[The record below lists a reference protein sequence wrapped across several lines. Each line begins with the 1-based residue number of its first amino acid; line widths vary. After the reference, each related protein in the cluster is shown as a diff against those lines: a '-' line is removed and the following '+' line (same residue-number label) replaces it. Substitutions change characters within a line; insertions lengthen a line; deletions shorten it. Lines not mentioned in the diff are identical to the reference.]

1 MALVELKF
9 LIFAQIGIDIAVI
22 VIFILLIRKLRS
34 LNRDSFLNEGLKM
47 YESLLSDAGVMSGQ
61 FNEQL
66 VEKKHLI
73 KKLNEKL
80 DEKIMSLKMLLNR
93 ADGLLSNHN
102 QHDVFKDDK
111 ALFNSKEEEIIK
123 LAEEGRDLEN
133 IADTLSISQGE
144 VMLVLDLK
152 KKISQ
157 IGNKEQN
164 F

>member
-66 VEKKHLI
+66 TEKKHLI

-80 DEKIMSLKMLLNR
+80 DEKIMGLKMLLNR

-111 ALFNSKEEEIIK
+111 ALFNSKEEEIVK

>member
-66 VEKKHLI
+66 TEKKHLI

-111 ALFNSKEEEIIK
+111 ALFNSKEEEIVK

>member
-47 YESLLSDAGVMSGQ
+47 YESLLSDAGVISGQ

-66 VEKKHLI
+66 AEKKHLI
-73 KKLNEKL
+73 TKLNEKL
-80 DEKIMSLKMLLNR
+80 DEKIVGLKMLLNR

-102 QHDVFKDDK
+102 QHDVFRDDK